1 MLKGGNA
8 VLRELTYIPTEILMS
23 MLFAVVADEVQLT
36 ASDAAEIEQIQGE
49 LQRRGEEPHWSF
61 RTVN

>member
-1 MLKGGNA
+1 MIG
-8 VLRELTYIPTEILMS
+8 ELTYVPTETLIN
-23 MLFAVVADEVQLT
+23 MLFAVVADEATLST
-36 ASDAAEIEQIQGE
+36 NDAAEIEEIQGE

>member
-1 MLKGGNA
+1 
-8 VLRELTYIPTEILMS
+8 
-23 MLFAVVADEVQLT
+23 MLFATVADEVQLT

-61 RTVN
+61 QTIN